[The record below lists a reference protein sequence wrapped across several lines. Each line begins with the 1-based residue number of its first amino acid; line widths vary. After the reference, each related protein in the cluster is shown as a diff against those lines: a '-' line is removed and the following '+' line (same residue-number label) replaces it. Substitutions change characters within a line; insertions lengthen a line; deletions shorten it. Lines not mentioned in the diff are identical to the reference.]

1 MAMGMQKANV
11 YVFPGFSTRL
21 EIKVEREREAPAL
34 DVK

>member
-1 MAMGMQKANV
+1 MRIQKVKV

-21 EIKVEREREAPAL
+21 EIKMDRKQAPAL